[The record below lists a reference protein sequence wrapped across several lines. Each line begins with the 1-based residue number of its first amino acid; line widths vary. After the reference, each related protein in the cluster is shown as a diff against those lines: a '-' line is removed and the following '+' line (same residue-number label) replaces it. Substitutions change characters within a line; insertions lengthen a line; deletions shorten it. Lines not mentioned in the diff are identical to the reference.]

1 MKKMLGCTLLLVL
14 LLTACTSVEKAAYS
28 TVVAAKAFLDSVKS
42 KHPECG
48 AAANLSP
55 LCVDLRKATDAKDL
69 LIDAGEIYCGGAQ
82 FDNGAPCQPPAKGTP
97 KGSEM
102 TAKLKAALSG
112 YSQTEK
118 NLRGV
123 L

>member
-1 MKKMLGCTLLLVL
+1 MRKLLAIIL
-14 LLTACTSVEKAAYS
+14 LSALALTACTSTEKAAYN

-48 AAANLSP
+48 TGNTSVICGNLK
-55 LCVDLRKATDAKDL
+55 RATAAKDL

-82 FDNGAPCQPPAKGTP
+82 FDKGGPCQPPAKGTP
-97 KGSEM
+97 QAPQM
-102 TAKLKAALSG
+102 LAKLKAALSG
-112 YSQTEK
+112 YNQTE
-118 NLRGV
+118 NDLRGV